1 MSQSNSLEDML
12 AAWEKARAEPASTPL
27 PQRFYDVRKRATP
40 RKIHSVGGMTPE
52 GEALRAAEL
61 GLDKKCADPPSL
73 AHLDLFA
80 WVPTG
85 EPGSYEGRREP
96 QQPLGNDADLWE

>member
-1 MSQSNSLEDML
+1 MSQNIEETL
-12 AAWEKARAEPASTPL
+12 AAWEKACAAIPKSWVDKS
-27 PQRFYDVRKRATP
+27 RFYDMRKRATP

>member
-1 MSQSNSLEDML
+1 MSQTLDEML
-12 AAWEKARAEPASTPL
+12 AAWEKSQAEPARATL
-27 PQRFYDVRKRATP
+27 PTRFYEQRKRRTP
-40 RKIHSVGGMTPE
+40 RPRHSVGGMTPE

-61 GLDKKCADPPSL
+61 GLDEKCADPPSL
-73 AHLDLFA
+73 AHLDIHA

-96 QQPLGNDADLWE
+96 QQPLGNDADLWD